1 MTIRFEQEKITK
13 NTIKFA
19 EVLENKA
26 DAVKIG
32 MLYVQKAALKD
43 IGWQTGQ
50 VLEIELKATEE

>member
-19 EVLENKA
+19 EVLENEA

-32 MLYVQKAALKD
+32 MLYVQKAALKE